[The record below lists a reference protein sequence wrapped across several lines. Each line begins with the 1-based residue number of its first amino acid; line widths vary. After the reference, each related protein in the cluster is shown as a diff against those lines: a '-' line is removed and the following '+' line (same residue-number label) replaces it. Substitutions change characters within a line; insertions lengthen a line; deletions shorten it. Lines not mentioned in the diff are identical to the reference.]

1 MRQEQKGLKFKTEKL
16 DHKQR
21 KVNFVKGTTNVC
33 YAPHEL
39 IFLQVTPCKII
50 IYLNKIIIFEFNV
63 DTVDIDKICQ
73 DI

>member
-1 MRQEQKGLKFKTEKL
+1 M
-16 DHKQR
+16 
-21 KVNFVKGTTNVC
+21 C